1 MSRIPGE
8 APQAWLPWLLAPVLG
23 VLAFGLGRCA
33 PALEPGPIANEDRG
47 EEADEAAEPEVWSC
61 SMHPQVQRD
70 QPGPCPLCG
79 MDLIPLSAMPDASS
93 ERVSLSE
100 RAAVLAQI
108 QTVEVERISAP
119 GVDLRLLGRVE
130 VDESRVRNVSAWVG
144 GRVDKLL
151 VRETGKVVR
160 KGQTIAL
167 LYSPEVYTA
176 HQDLLT
182 AAKQVEKLRNAS
194 ELARGS
200 AEATLDSARERLS
213 LLGLS
218 DRSIDRMSTDLK
230 PRKSMAITATEGG
243 TVMERLVTQ
252 GQYVEAGAVLYRI
265 VDLSKVWVQLDA
277 YESDLPALME
287 GQTVELSVEA
297 LPGERFGGEIAF
309 IDPIVDT
316 RRRVTRIRVEADN
329 TDGKLRP
336 GMFVEAVVQGD
347 EGEGDNGDGD
357 NGDASEARQKPLVV
371 PVTAPLFTG
380 KRSLVYVEVEVEG
393 EDDTRPSYE
402 PRVVELG
409 PRMGERYPVVAG
421 LAEGERVVVHGA
433 FAIDADLQI
442 RGGASMMSRPNQDLD
457 AGVRIEADAELR
469 AQLSAVLEAYLDI
482 QVALAD
488 DAWEPSQRAAIEL
501 LVALGEV
508 EAPEG
513 PAADVWDQLGPAL
526 VHHGNEAAKSEAI
539 EGVRGAFLH
548 LSAST
553 RALLGVFGNPLPQP
567 LRLAYC
573 PMANSNE
580 GAEWIQAT
588 DQVDNSYFGESMLS
602 CGEFRAVIE
611 PGQYLLSERERGLG
625 GHQH

>member
-1 MSRIPGE
+1 MSRIPSE
-8 APQAWLPWLLAPVLG
+8 APHAWLPWLLAPVLG
-23 VLAFGLGRCA
+23 VLAFGLGRCV
-33 PALEPGPIANEDRG
+33 PALEPGPVASEDAG
-47 EEADEAAEPEVWSC
+47 EETGEANEPEVWSC
-61 SMHPQVQRD
+61 SMHPQIQQD

-79 MDLIPLSAMPDASS
+79 MDLIPLSTMPDASG

-100 RAAVLAQI
+100 RAALLAQI

-194 ELARGS
+194 ELVRGS
-200 AEATLDSARERLS
+200 AEATVDSARERLS

-309 IDPIVDT
+309 IDPIVDP

-347 EGEGDNGDGD
+347 DNGGDGD
-357 NGDASEARQKPLVV
+357 NEARQKPLVV

-380 KRSLVYVEVEVEG
+380 KRSLVYVEIED

-409 PRMGERYPVVAG
+409 PRMGERYPVIAG

-433 FAIDADLQI
+433 FAIDEDLQI

-457 AGVRIEADAELR
+457 AGIRIEADAELR

-488 DAWEPSQRAAIEL
+488 DAWEPSQRAATEL

-508 EAPEG
+508 EVPGG

-526 VHHGNEAAKSEAI
+526 VHHSNEAAQSEAI

-611 PGQYLLSERERGLG
+611 PGQYLLSERDRGLG